1 MKWKP
6 HGAAIASAGAV
17 SPALSSSKVPPIT
30 CSGVANDISPVR
42 AIKFG
47 QPNPVAVP
55 EDAYC
60 QAAGGEIRGNGA
72 GRHPGSIRR
81 GRDVDH
87 LTLDEVWHGQTRH
100 ADGLRL
106 D

>member
-1 MKWKP
+1 MEP
-6 HGAAIASAGAV
+6 LLRRPELYHRHYQAAN
-17 SPALSSSKVPPIT
+17 KVPPIT